1 MARFVRYAICI
12 IFPLS
17 AVAGCSHAAS
27 SRAAPVSNIA
37 VSPFSGLTDQSPA
50 ESARLQQAQ
59 NMLIAACMHGRFYYF
74 RVPHPP
80 TPHGPAG
87 NTYGL
92 ISPSA
97 ASRQGYGIL
106 HNFVVNK
113 EDDLIGVQAQPDADR
128 PGFESALTGTRAS
141 ATTLSLPG
149 GGRIA
154 YNANGC
160 VTIAI
165 NELYTPTWN
174 KTYYT
179 VNALAL
185 HIVSGVEAS
194 GTWKKAA
201 RIWSRC
207 VKQHYGRTFADPA
220 AAAGAVNSTATAQL
234 ANLSGDKLANRIA
247 YLREGEVRL
256 ATTDALCQ
264 VQAGLAG
271 AAARSQRIIEQPLEK
286 KYAQDLKVYAQ
297 DMRHANGVADRL
309 LS

>member
-12 IFPLS
+12 LLPLS
-17 AVAGCSHAAS
+17 AVAGCSHAARVS
-27 SRAAPVSNIA
+27 STT
-37 VSPFSGLTDQSPA
+37 VSPFNGLTDQSAA

-59 NMLIAACMHGRFYYF
+59 NMLIAACMHGRSYYF
-74 RVPHPP
+74 RVPHPL

-92 ISPSA
+92 ISPSI
-97 ASRQGYGIL
+97 ASTQGYGIL
-106 HNFVVNK
+106 DNFVVNR
-113 EDDLIGVQAQPDADR
+113 EDDLIGIQAQPDAHR

-141 ATTLSLPG
+141 ATTISLPG
-149 GGRIA
+149 GGRIS

-165 NELYTPTWN
+165 NELYTPAWN
-174 KTYYT
+174 KIYYT

-185 HIVSGVEAS
+185 HIMSGVEAS

-201 RIWSRC
+201 LIWSRC
-207 VKQHYGRTFADPA
+207 VKQHYGRTFPAPA
-220 AAAGAVNSTATAQL
+220 AAAAAVNNTATAQL
-234 ANLSGDKLANRIA
+234 ANLSGDKLAHRIT

-271 AAARSQRIIEQPLEK
+271 AAARSQRTIEQPLEK
-286 KYAQDLKVYAQ
+286 KYAQDLKAYAQ
-297 DMRHANGVADRL
+297 DMRHANGVVDRL

>member
-12 IFPLS
+12 ILPLS
-17 AVAGCSHAAS
+17 AVAGCSHAP
-27 SRAAPVSNIA
+27 PVSNTT
-37 VSPFSGLTDQSPA
+37 VSPFNGLTDQSPA

-59 NMLIAACMHGRFYYF
+59 NMLIAACMHGRFYHF
-74 RVPHPP
+74 HVPHPP

-92 ISPSA
+92 ISPST

-106 HNFVVNK
+106 DNFVVNK
-113 EDDLIGVQAQPDADR
+113 EDDLIGIQAQPDAHR

-141 ATTLSLPG
+141 ATTISLPG

-179 VNALAL
+179 VNTLAL

-201 RIWSRC
+201 LIWSRC

-234 ANLSGDKLANRIA
+234 ANLSGDKLADRIA

-297 DMRHANGVADRL
+297 DMRHANGVTDRL